1 MMRTARYGTLIAGLA
16 MIAMLWAAPARTA
29 RADIPGVS
37 FSIDCDLA
45 TPGIQSTCTV
55 PASSMTITVGYV
67 VSNRSGA
74 PTTLGV
80 ADALVYNTDASILVP
95 MKPVFNSA
103 ALFDPTWPAGC
114 ATGGMYA
121 DTLPQGPAG
130 TTRSAA
136 FCFGVTLP
144 ADLLADG
151 SDTAYA
157 TQRFALTGKSGAAT
171 LQPYDMDLG
180 DTFTVRIA
188 QCPSSTAAPDV
199 PAPVGPCSPATITV
213 LPCYGDINH
222 DGKVNSTDL
231 LMVAKRQS
239 SLVPYDLNYD
249 PNHDGRVNSTDLLVV
264 AKHQSR
270 CAQV

>member
-1 MMRTARYGTLIAGLA
+1 

-74 PTTLGV
+74 PIDLDIV
-80 ADALVYNTDASILVP
+80 WQFIFNADSSVLVP
-95 MKPVFNSA
+95 MMPLGNGAVMGTSWNTS
-103 ALFDPTWPAGC
+103 C
-114 ATGGMYA
+114 NVGGLLA
-121 DTLPQGPAG
+121 DTGQGPIS
-130 TTRSAA
+130 TTRSMALCGNAA
-136 FCFGVTLP
+136 PL
-144 ADLLADG
+144 LLADG
-151 SDTAYA
+151 LDAVEV
-157 TQRFALTGKSGAAT
+157 TQRFAVTGKGGTVT
-171 LQPYDMDLG
+171 LAPYDVSIG
-180 DTFTVRIA
+180 DSNTVELA
-188 QCPSSTAAPDV
+188 GCPSSAAAPAV

-239 SLVPYDLNYD
+239 SLVLYDLNYD

-270 CAQV
+270 CAQT